1 MDWWYIFGGV
11 FLSWSIPWTI
21 MRFTDG
27 MYLLDQ
33 IFRVVYWG
41 TFFILY
47 EFSLWGGRHWMY
59 CLLLAHIPGVMIWKY
74 YDYRYGEEDDEP
86 QKIGDDFEIGTP
98 IESVHKPDS
107 LIVWNIP
114 ETPSA

>member
-1 MDWWYIFGGV
+1 
-11 FLSWSIPWTI
+11 

-98 IESVHKPDS
+98 IESVHKSDS